1 MPVEAEETHPLV
13 LEILIDLFGAECREH
28 RVGLILFVLPFLDVL
43 AHLAPERQFALDGI
57 RDVRRRA
64 DTVGKEVEIE
74 LFAPAFQ
81 EQRPRN
87 LDTQSVSIAG
97 YLLWGTLLAD
107 TDLDRFVPA
116 ILTLDHDAERKGQ
129 ECFIFLGRAH
139 RSVAAD
145 GAARRNIAFNHFIL
159 SFSDT

>member
-1 MPVEAEETHPLV
+1 MQRTS
-13 LEILIDLFGAECREH
+13 CRTYP
-28 RVGLILFVLPFLDVL
+28 FVLPFLDVL

-97 YLLWGTLLAD
+97 YLLLTALLAD
-107 TDLDRFVPA
+107 TDLDRFVPTVLA
-116 ILTLDHDAERKGQ
+116 LEHDAERKGQ
-129 ECFIFLGRAH
+129 ECFSSLVVRIEASRPMVPHAVILHLIILFCLLVIHSPPDKAGCLEVEQVE
-139 RSVAAD
+139 SV
-145 GAARRNIAFNHFIL
+145 
-159 SFSDT
+159 S